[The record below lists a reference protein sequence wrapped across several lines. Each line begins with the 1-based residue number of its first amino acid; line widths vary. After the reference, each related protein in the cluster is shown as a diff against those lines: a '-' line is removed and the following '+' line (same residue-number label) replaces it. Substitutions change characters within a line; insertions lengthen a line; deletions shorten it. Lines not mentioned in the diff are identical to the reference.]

1 MEFRIEAKFNVSP
14 EVIYKAW
21 LNSKS
26 HSAMTGAPASINDKP
41 GSKFSAWDGYIEG
54 ENIEL
59 EKNRRI
65 MQSWR
70 TSDFDHHQ
78 DDSLLEIER
87 RIVPALPLKNRP
99 QQKRPPDNGNPLPIC
114 QRFDSHR
121 SRIAVGAGKFKP
133 EFEGALLGIFKSSRF
148 GFGWK
153 CCNVDQLRFTS
164 PPMIGMETHDHPRPL
179 PDSASPRRPHRKS
192 TGLFP
197 IIPLPRQ
204 GISAKVASLFRGP
217 KRPTSERSYVERRPY
232 RNGGHRG

>member
-26 HSAMTGAPASINDKP
+26 HSAMTGAPASINAKP

-78 DDSLLEIER
+78 DDSLLEIEL
-87 RIVPALPLKNRP
+87 LPMNDGGTKLILRHSNLEDHDMQYK
-99 QQKRPPDNGNPLPIC
+99 K
-114 QRFDSHR
+114 
-121 SRIAVGAGKFKP
+121 
-133 EFEGALLGIFKSSRF
+133 
-148 GFGWK
+148 GWK
-153 CCNVDQLRFTS
+153 DNYFE
-164 PPMIGMETHDHPRPL
+164 PM
-179 PDSASPRRPHRKS
+179 KKY
-192 TGLFP
+192 F
-197 IIPLPRQ
+197 
-204 GISAKVASLFRGP
+204 AK
-217 KRPTSERSYVERRPY
+217 KR
-232 RNGGHRG
+232 

>member
-78 DDSLLEIER
+78 DDSLLEIEL
-87 RIVPALPLKNRP
+87 LPMNDGGTKLILRHSNLEDHDMQYK
-99 QQKRPPDNGNPLPIC
+99 K
-114 QRFDSHR
+114 
-121 SRIAVGAGKFKP
+121 
-133 EFEGALLGIFKSSRF
+133 
-148 GFGWK
+148 GWK
-153 CCNVDQLRFTS
+153 DNYFE
-164 PPMIGMETHDHPRPL
+164 PM
-179 PDSASPRRPHRKS
+179 KKY
-192 TGLFP
+192 F
-197 IIPLPRQ
+197 
-204 GISAKVASLFRGP
+204 AK
-217 KRPTSERSYVERRPY
+217 KR
-232 RNGGHRG
+232 